1 MQRRFAA
8 VAGIVLVVVIFLA
21 IVAGMIA
28 FLFIATGLGW
38 IRWDEVFAARPEN
51 IRPVGPPRFAF
62 WWGLLVMGGI
72 VFMIINGFRRLTRPL
87 SQLVVAS
94 SRVEAGDYAVRVE
107 ESGPRS
113 VRNLARSFNTMVT
126 QLQSSDE
133 RRRAML
139 ADVTHELRTPLTVIQ
154 GNLEGMIDGLY
165 PRDDAHLQPILEET
179 HVIARLIEDLR
190 TLSLADAGMLKLQRE
205 QTDLGD
211 LINDVLA
218 SFRAKADEMGVTV
231 AAEVG
236 GDVPL
241 LDIDAVR
248 VREVLVNLI
257 SNALRYTAAGGQITV
272 EARLAASNVQVCV
285 RDTGRGI
292 PADVLP
298 HVFDRFYKGRDS
310 LGTGLGLAIA
320 KQLIAAHGGDIRA
333 ESTPGEGTRISFEL
347 PTTFLA

>member
-1 MQRRFAA
+1 MAGIALVVLMFLAV
-8 VAGIVLVVVIFLA
+8 VAGTV
-21 IVAGMIA
+21 A

-38 IRWDEVFAARPEN
+38 IHWDEILAMRPGV
-51 IRPVGPPRFAF
+51 RPLAGPPRFAF
-62 WWGLLVMGGI
+62 WWGIVAFSGLVLLMVGG
-72 VFMIINGFRRLTRPL
+72 FKRLTRPL

-94 SRVEAGDYAVRVE
+94 SRVEAGDYGVRVD
-107 ESGPRS
+107 ESGPRA
-113 VRNLARSFNTMVT
+113 VRDLARSFNAMVSH
-126 QLQSSDE
+126 LQSSDE

-154 GNLEGMIDGLY
+154 GNLEGLIDGLY

-190 TLSLADAGMLKLQRE
+190 ILSLADAGMLKLQRE
-205 QTDLGD
+205 QTDLAA
-211 LINDVLA
+211 LIHDVLA
-218 SFRAKADEMGVTV
+218 SFRSKTDEMGVTMQ
-231 AAEVG
+231 ADVG
-236 GDVPL
+236 SDVPL

-257 SNALRYTAAGGQITV
+257 SNALRYTAAGGQIWV
-272 EARLAASNVQVCV
+272 EAKLAPGRVQVCV

-292 PADVLP
+292 SPEMLP

-320 KQLIAAHGGDIRA
+320 KQLIVAHGGDIQA
-333 ESTPGEGTRISFEL
+333 ESTLGEGTRMSFDL